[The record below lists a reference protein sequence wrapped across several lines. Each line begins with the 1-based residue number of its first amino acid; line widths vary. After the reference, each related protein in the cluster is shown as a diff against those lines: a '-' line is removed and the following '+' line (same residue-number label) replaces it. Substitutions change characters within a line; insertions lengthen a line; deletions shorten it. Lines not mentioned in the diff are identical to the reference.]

1 MKDYPFSTWEDYYA
15 ALTEC
20 LCTTSYNM
28 IYPKYYEKTSE
39 YGFITDIEIMT
50 DLLKNGLNPQEG
62 LDGFMKSLI
71 DGSRYAKEVKEYI
84 PKVIDLFLAKGAI
97 INSNILFDRVFDN
110 CGMSHFEDEITCGGY
125 EIRGMLIDILADYNI
140 DFSTYANWS
149 EVKAMY
155 WEDIP
160 GYNKYTY
167 DEGRFMVLKYYS
179 QHLLFN

>member
-1 MKDYPFSTWEDYYA
+1 
-15 ALTEC
+15 
-20 LCTTSYNM
+20 
-28 IYPKYYEKTSE
+28 
-39 YGFITDIEIMT
+39 MT
-50 DLLKNGLNPQEG
+50 DLLKNGLNPQDG

-97 INSNILFDRVFDN
+97 INPNILFDRVFDN

-140 DFSTYANWS
+140 NFSTYANWS

-155 WEDIP
+155 WEDIA
-160 GYNKYTY
+160 GYNKYSY
-167 DEGRFMVLKYYS
+167 DEARFMVLKYYS
-179 QHLLFN
+179 QHLLLN